1 MFDDKQFVDTS
12 KQIYD
17 TIHDIRCSVMMI
29 QTPKEMENVPDLE
42 EHQEVQSHTS
52 IQTEGKTDPAKVT
65 QLPGE
70 KEKIAELCLFQ
81 EK

>member
-1 MFDDKQFVDTS
+1 MFSHDDSD
-12 KQIYD
+12 
-17 TIHDIRCSVMMI
+17 
-29 QTPKEMENVPDLE
+29 PKGNGEHVPDLE

-52 IQTEGKTDPAKVT
+52 IQTKGKTDPAKVT

-70 KEKIAELCLFQ
+70 KEKIAELCLLQ